1 MECTSTRLPYRQTGA
16 FSKIALD
23 YIDQDPSLRPFFSHP
38 PSLQGL
44 QQAINERKKFPT
56 NRKVLVD
63 VLQKQYASTIVTA
76 ATQKN
81 IDSLLGDDTFTI
93 TTAHQNNIFTGPLYF
108 IYKILH
114 VIKLSATL
122 NESYPLQHF
131 VPVFYIGTEDAD
143 FEELNHIYL
152 GDEKLEWK
160 TKQTGAVG
168 RMKIDKGLVALID
181 RMEGQLVVEPN
192 GNEIISLIRKYYTI
206 GKELQTATFQ
216 LVNELF
222 GEYGLVILLPDNA
235 DLKRQM
241 RTIFQDDLLNQVASD
256 IVEKTAA
263 HLDEAGY
270 KVQANPREIN
280 LFYLEDGIR
289 ERIIEKK

>member
-23 YIDQDPSLRPFFSHP
+23 YIDQDTALRPFFSHP
-38 PSLQGL
+38 PSLRGL
-44 QQAINERKKFPT
+44 EQAINERKKFPT

-63 VLQKQYASTIVTA
+63 VLQKQYAATTVTA

-81 IDSLLGDDTFTI
+81 IDALLSVNTFTI

-114 VIKLSATL
+114 VIKLSTTL
-122 NESYPLQHF
+122 NESYPGQHF
-131 VPVFYIGTEDAD
+131 VPVFYMGTEDAD
-143 FEELNHIYL
+143 LEELNHIYL
-152 GDEKLEWK
+152 GDEKLEWN

-168 RMKIDKGLVALID
+168 RMKIDKDLVALID

-192 GNEIISLIRKYYTI
+192 GKEIISLIRKYYTI
-206 GKELQTATFQ
+206 GKELQIATFQ
-216 LVNELF
+216 FVNDLF
-222 GEYGLVILLPDNA
+222 GEYGLVVLLPDNA
-235 DLKRQM
+235 ELKRQM
-241 RTIFQDDLLNQVASD
+241 RTVFQDDLLQQVASE
-256 IVEKTAA
+256 IVEKSAA
-263 HLDEAGY
+263 SLDLAGY

-280 LFYLEDGIR
+280 LF
-289 ERIIEKK
+289 